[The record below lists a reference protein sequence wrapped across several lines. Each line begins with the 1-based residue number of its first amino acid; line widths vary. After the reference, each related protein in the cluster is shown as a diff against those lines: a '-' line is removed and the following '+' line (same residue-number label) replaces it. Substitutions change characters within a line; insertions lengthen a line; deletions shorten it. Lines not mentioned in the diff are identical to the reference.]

1 MNGGQAMSSVYF
13 EISSRKSTNRQIFLF
28 QKTYNETTDM
38 NTIQDIENI
47 SKYDHFKRHYHSP
60 LKVGSN
66 FNQQCGTFP
75 PASQSDATRAKPRK
89 KR

>member
-1 MNGGQAMSSVYF
+1 MEAKRCRPFISKFRRENLQIGKYF
-13 EISSRKSTNRQIFLF
+13 FF

-47 SKYDHFKRHYHSP
+47 SKYDHFKRHYHNP

-75 PASQSDATRAKPRK
+75 PASQSDATRAKPSK